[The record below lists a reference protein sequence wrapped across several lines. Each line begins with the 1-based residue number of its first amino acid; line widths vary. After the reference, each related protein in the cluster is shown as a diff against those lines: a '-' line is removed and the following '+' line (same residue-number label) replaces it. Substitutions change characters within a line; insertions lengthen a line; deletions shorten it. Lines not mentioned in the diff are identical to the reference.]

1 MRKAS
6 KFLSLLLSVVM
17 VLTVAIPVAFADE
30 IAFSDVPASHRYYE
44 AITNLAAEG
53 ILNGMGDGAFAPE
66 GDVTRAQFAKIICY
80 ALSVG
85 NLTYSKEQ
93 KSLFS
98 DVSPDHWAADN
109 IKTAYDQ
116 KIINGMGDGTFAPE
130 NNVLYEQAV
139 KMAVCALGYT
149 EAQAERNGGYPM
161 GYMTLAN
168 KAGILKGIADAK
180 QQQPMKRGA
189 VAQLIDNMLDADQIV
204 DGEASGSIR
213 EEIGTTK
220 KVEGRAVAAYGVSIY
235 YGETSTC
242 SKNQIEIE
250 IGTDREI
257 FDISEINID
266 VNDYLG
272 RSVVVYYEDES
283 GVTIKSATNISLQSR
298 KNETT
303 KIDFDMIY
311 DYDATSI
318 EYYTN
323 SARTNTKKVY
333 YETSSDN
340 LVNGE
345 AVSQSLQSIITSNMG
360 QTGTIT
366 LVCSSGGSTA
376 DVAFVKVYE
385 TLVVKSKDARTYK
398 VYGKNIHTTGY
409 TYLLDVTD
417 SNKQITIKN
426 AQGSTV
432 NFSAIAENYVLS
444 IAANSTGSVIEVL
457 VSSKSESGTIIEA
470 DSGSIKLDKSSAV
483 YPVHSS
489 PYGTGGTLTVGNYVT
504 ITLDA
509 FGKVARFVVSEKYS
523 YNYGYLSDLEYGS
536 FTDEYVDVMIYKASS
551 SSGTPTGKIYRLADS
566 VKIDNQRYNVSED
579 MLTIASTLQ
588 STASQSGIN
597 PTISGTAPTN
607 ATYAQPVRYTVNS
620 ANQVDA
626 ILTNQAPSTGS
637 ASTSMDMLLTYMTTP
652 ITCTVDNTTLEQY
665 TITSSTPIIF
675 IPADRGSSSYRTY
688 SNSFF
693 DDGVSYYVQIANPV
707 SNKPGAVYVYGT
719 STGGSAITST
729 ITEDTVPMV
738 VTKIS
743 DVMYQNTATKK
754 IELTNLETGE
764 KSDCYDGDHAGT
776 GAVDTLLVG
785 DVIRVALDG
794 DLYVDEI
801 QVLANAVQVVA
812 DGFTYT
818 GNYYL
823 EDGSGSGRA
832 AEFRSL
838 IATVKSTSGN
848 DFVVLPGY
856 SVSGAA
862 SSEETYTYSSDVK
875 VYLVDTNE
883 TEAVSRAKEVLFAE
897 VIGESNQSGNASTIL
912 VYTRSN
918 NLKGIVIFK

>member
-6 KFLSLLLSVVM
+6 KFLALLLSVVM

-130 NNVLYEQAV
+130 KNVLYEQAV

-204 DGEASGSIR
+204 DGEAGGSIR

-426 AQGSTV
+426 AQGSTL

-457 VSSKSESGTIIEA
+457 VSSKSESGTIVEA

-579 MLTIASTLQ
+579 MLTIAGKLSTSALAVNEQ
-588 STASQSGIN
+588 VGSTSLSN
-597 PTISGTAPTN
+597 H
-607 ATYAQPVRYTVNS
+607 TYAQPIRYTVNS

-626 ILTNQAPSTGS
+626 ILTNASTGDNATSMNIVKFMPSTS
-637 ASTSMDMLLTYMTTP
+637 A

-693 DDGVSYYVQIANPV
+693 DDGVSYYVQIANSV
-707 SNKPGAVYVYGT
+707 SNKPGAIYVYGT

-738 VTKIS
+738 VTKIVDS
-743 DVMYQNTATKK
+743 MYNNTATKK
-754 IELTNLETGE
+754 FELANIETGE
-764 KSDCYDGDHAGT
+764 TVYCYDGDHTGT
-776 GAVDTLLVG
+776 GALDTLLVG
-785 DVIRVALDG
+785 DVIRVALDS
-794 DLYVDEI
+794 DMYVDEI

-818 GNYYL
+818 GNYFMT
-823 EDGSGSGRA
+823 DGSGSGRA

-883 TEAVSRAKEVLFAE
+883 TEAVSRVKEVLFAE